1 MDNTVEKK
9 DRVFQ
14 PFTII
19 RERQRSYP
27 VDVEALAK
35 DFNISIVNKDWP
47 DDWSGA
53 IGKDDNGF
61 FIIVNKNHPKVRQ
74 RFTIAHE
81 IAHYVL
87 HRDKIGN
94 GIKDDWKYRSRN
106 ISDTDEREA
115 NKLAAEILM
124 PADLVGQAAVEV
136 IGAPGVTSGERLSER
151 HLAGVAKNLE
161 VSTTALS
168 IRLGVPA

>member
-1 MDNTVEKK
+1 MSSNAVKIDNIF
-9 DRVFQ
+9 R
-14 PFTII
+14 PFSVI
-19 RERQRSYP
+19 REHQKSYP

-35 DFNISIVNKDWP
+35 DFNIPIVYKDWP

-61 FIIVNKNHPKVRQ
+61 FIIVNKNHPEVRQ

-87 HRDKIGN
+87 HCDQIGD
-94 GIKDDWKYRSRN
+94 GIKDDWKYRSRV
-106 ISDTDEREA
+106 SDADERAA

-124 PADLVGQAAVEV
+124 PADLLGQAAADV
-136 IGAPGVTSGERLSER
+136 IGASGVASGERMSEQ
-151 HLAGVAKNLE
+151 HLAEIAKKLK
-161 VSTTALS
+161 VSTTALA
-168 IRLGVPA
+168 IRLGVPV